1 MSKSLLSNREQ
12 NILNELYFF
21 HGFVFKA
28 LLPQDLTPSKK
39 DHRLKSHRE
48 INREIRMQNRLIKQR
63 QQQKIRNY

>member
-1 MSKSLLSNREQ
+1 MSKSLISNREQ

-28 LLPQDLTPSKK
+28 LLPKQPSSDKK
-39 DHRLKSHRE
+39 DYRLKSHRE

>member
-1 MSKSLLSNREQ
+1 MSKEKITKRELLL
-12 NILNELYFF
+12 LNELYFF

-28 LLPQDLTPSKK
+28 LLPKQPSSDKK

-63 QQQKIRNY
+63 QQ